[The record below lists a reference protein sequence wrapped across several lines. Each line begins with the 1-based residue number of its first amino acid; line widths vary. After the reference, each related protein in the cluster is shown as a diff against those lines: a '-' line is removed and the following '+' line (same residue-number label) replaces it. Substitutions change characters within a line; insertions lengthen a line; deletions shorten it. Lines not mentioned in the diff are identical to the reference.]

1 MEVRIIIIK
10 DISIEI
16 PKYEVKKELGYQKQT
31 ESNSKIEKMISDT
44 INLATSL
51 LEPKGKY
58 VILEKID
65 IDQDRISLG
74 AEKLTFQSQDIADL
88 LADQEEVALLA
99 VTIGGK
105 LEKKVNQLFTEG
117 ELTKATTLDAVGSAA
132 VEEVA
137 NRITKLIS
145 EEALAKGLSHLTMR
159 FSPGYG
165 DTTLDIQPQLLIL
178 LGGEELGI
186 TLSSGYILD
195 PQKSIT
201 ALIGLGNVESDRPS
215 CDFNCQNCEF
225 EICVYDK

>member
-1 MEVRIIIIK
+1 M
-10 DISIEI
+10 
-16 PKYEVKKELGYQKQT
+16 KKELGYQEQT
-31 ESNSKIEKMISDT
+31 ESNAKVEKIISDT
-44 INLATSL
+44 IDLATPL

-58 VILEKID
+58 IILEEID
-65 IDQDRISLG
+65 IDQDKVSLG
-74 AEKLTFQSQDIADL
+74 AEKFTFQSQDIADL

-99 VTIGGK
+99 VTIGYK
-105 LEKKVNQLFTEG
+105 LEEKVNQLFAEG

-137 NRITKLIS
+137 NEVTRLIKKES
-145 EEALAKGLSHLTMR
+145 LTRGLSHLTMR

-165 DTTLDIQPQLLIL
+165 DTKLDMQPELLDL
-178 LGGEELGI
+178 LDGEELDI
-186 TLSSGYILD
+186 NLSSGYILD

-225 EICVYDK
+225 ETCVYE